1 MAQIKPKIAHLKNGR
16 EVTLRAGAEED
27 APQLLATISTYIS
40 ENSGMV
46 WEPDEYKKT
55 DVEMREWIRGMR
67 ENPIEVLILA
77 IFDGK
82 IVGNIDF
89 HAGNRRRIA
98 HVGEF
103 GMGMLPEFRNKGLGS
118 LLLESMIEWAKQT
131 AQLEKINLHVIDSN
145 AQAIG
150 LYRKFGFKEEGRR
163 PRQFKYS
170 DGNYADDVLMS
181 KLIK

>member
-1 MAQIKPKIAHLKNGR
+1 
-16 EVTLRAGAEED
+16 
-27 APQLLATISTYIS
+27 
-40 ENSGMV
+40 MV
-46 WEPDEYKKT
+46 WEPDECKKT